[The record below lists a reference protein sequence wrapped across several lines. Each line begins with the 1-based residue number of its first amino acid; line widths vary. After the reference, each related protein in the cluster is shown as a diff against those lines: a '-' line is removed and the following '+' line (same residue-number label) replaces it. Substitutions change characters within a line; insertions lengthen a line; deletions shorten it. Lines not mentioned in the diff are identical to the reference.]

1 MNRLLLPADSA
12 VQIVLA
18 AALVA
23 LCAQFSFPIPGT
35 EIPQT
40 GQTVAVLVCG
50 ALLGARLGAA
60 ALALYLLAGVVGLPV
75 YSDGGSGWSA
85 LTGGSAGYFAGF
97 VLAAAAMGMLHNNLQ
112 SRKNALWML
121 YSLGFMLLGHLI
133 ILLGGWLWLSIDAGW
148 SGAYRSGVQPFYYG
162 GLVKSVLATAIIALT
177 WQIPMKW
184 RLRALPK
191 G

>member
-1 MNRLLLPADSA
+1 MG
-12 VQIVLA
+12 VL
-18 AALVA
+18 
-23 LCAQFSFPIPGT
+23 
-35 EIPQT
+35 
-40 GQTVAVLVCG
+40 
-50 ALLGARLGAA
+50 
-60 ALALYLLAGVVGLPV
+60 
-75 YSDGGSGWSA
+75 
-85 LTGGSAGYFAGF
+85 
-97 VLAAAAMGMLHNNLQ
+97 HKNLQ

-133 ILLGGWLWLSIDAGW
+133 ILLGGWLWLSIDAGL

-177 WQIPMKW
+177 WQIPVKW

>member
-1 MNRLLLPADSA
+1 MNRLQLPADQ
-12 VQIVLA
+12 VVPIVLA
-18 AALVA
+18 AVLVA

-35 EIPQT
+35 DIPQT

-50 ALLGARLGAA
+50 ALLGARLGAL
-60 ALALYLLAGVVGLPV
+60 ALILYLLAGLLGLPV
-75 YSDGGSGWSA
+75 YSEGGSGWTA

-97 VLAAAAMGMLHNNLQ
+97 VLAAAAMGVLHVNLQ
-112 SRKNALWML
+112 RKKKALRVL
-121 YSLGFMLLGHLI
+121 YSLGFMLAGHLL
-133 ILLGGWLWLSIDAGW
+133 ILLCGWLWLSIDAGW

-162 GLVKSVLATAIIALT
+162 GLVKSVLATIVVALS
-177 WQIPMKW
+177 WQLPLKW